1 MVWLQN
7 HYNGFSWFGLKTGG
21 YGFSRFGIKTYGY
34 SFCGLASKPLAP
46 VFRFWPQNQQLW
58 FGDLA
63 HKITMTILWFEP
75 QNQVGY
81 GLSVALQNRQEDEDG
96 VGHTSGSSGLLRLK
110 ASQTRDSQFCLKTGG
125 GVTVGDARDIITEVA
140 WK

>member
-46 VFRFWPQNQQLW
+46 VFRFWPQN
-58 FGDLA
+58 
-63 HKITMTILWFEP
+63 
-75 QNQVGY
+75 
-81 GLSVALQNRQEDEDG
+81 
-96 VGHTSGSSGLLRLK
+96 
-110 ASQTRDSQFCLKTGG
+110 
-125 GVTVGDARDIITEVA
+125 
-140 WK
+140 